1 MLEPDGLYLATA
13 GKVPVALI
21 ELSGGTAKVVRGF
34 NLTDTAE

>member
-1 MLEPDGLYLATA
+1 MA
-13 GKVPVALI
+13 GSVPVALM